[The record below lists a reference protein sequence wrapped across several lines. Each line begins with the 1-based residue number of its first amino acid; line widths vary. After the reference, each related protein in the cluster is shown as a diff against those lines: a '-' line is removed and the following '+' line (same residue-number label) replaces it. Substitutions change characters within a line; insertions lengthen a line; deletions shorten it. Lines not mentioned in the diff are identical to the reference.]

1 MLRHLVG
8 SVLNLENYFEDLKIP
23 LADHYLMLYLTGNL
37 FVAVHQESKIN
48 IIKYIEINYLNI
60 IYFNMLKC

>member
-8 SVLNLENYFEDLKIP
+8 SVLNLENYFEDLVIP

-37 FVAVHQESKIN
+37 FFAVHQESKIN
-48 IIKYIEINYLNI
+48 IIQYIKLNMFI
-60 IYFNMLKC
+60 